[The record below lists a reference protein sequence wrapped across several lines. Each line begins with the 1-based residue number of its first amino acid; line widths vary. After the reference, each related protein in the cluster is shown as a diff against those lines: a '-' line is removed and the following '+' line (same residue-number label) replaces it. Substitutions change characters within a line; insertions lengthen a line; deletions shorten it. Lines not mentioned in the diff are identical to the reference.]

1 MHNWRSRRRGE
12 AGEKLSIEKKGSR
25 FTSHFQPLRPFI
37 YFFTLSIVSL
47 LITEPLK
54 RAYISLPPYLPS
66 FPLYSRA
73 RSCKPSLERFWGLW
87 SYEHDPRTRFVAVYF
102 AAGIQCLDVK
112 FTILQSAP
120 RYIIKSLYP
129 LPISTPFPFDRVTR
143 YEATHFCYLS
153 FLFATNYAIR
163 NFLGILLERCYFRL
177 CDLFIFFQVW
187 GFKIR
192 KFKIFPY
199 LGTDDEWERWWKKRK
214 RRLWRPHKG
223 IISIGLDHVPSGPS
237 NLMIIEKRK
246 RPGGVENEGFQK
258 IENGRSVAW
267 I

>member
-1 MHNWRSRRRGE
+1 MAKSTERRGGRKIKYRE
-12 AGEKLSIEKKGSR
+12 EGKPVYLALS
-25 FTSHFQPLRPFI
+25 TPPPLVYLFFHAFHR
-37 YFFTLSIVSL
+37 FFTHH
-47 LITEPLK
+47 
-54 RAYISLPPYLPS
+54 RAPKAGVYQSSLPS